1 MPLIE
6 SGLFDNKPGGGS
18 GFFVISSSR
27 SVRGFTLTEL
37 IVTIVVAGILAAVF
51 VPRFD
56 GEHGFEGRGFRD
68 ETAAALRYAQKSAIA
83 SRRMVCVTFTATTVQ
98 ATVATA
104 AGTANCAGGA
114 ALQGPRGSALT
125 VTATGNAQ
133 FSTFPV
139 GGLTFNALGQPGGA
153 ATISVQGLP
162 AALAIN
168 VEAETGHV
176 R

>member
-1 MPLIE
+1 MVA
-6 SGLFDNKPGGGS
+6 GLSQQQKPGKPP
-18 GFFVISSSR
+18 GFFAICGAR
-27 SVRGFTLTEL
+27 QQRGFTLTEL

-83 SRRMVCVTFTATTVQ
+83 SRRLVCLTFTATTVQ

-114 ALQGPRGSALT
+114 ALQGPRGGALV

-133 FSTFPV
+133 FSAFPA
-139 GGLTFNALGQPGGA
+139 GGLTFNALGQPGA
-153 ATISVQGLP
+153 ATVISVQGLP

-176 R
+176 H